1 METKLPI
8 TIEPDRTKLH
18 NILSASTISIQDII
32 SFYDIVEKY
41 NLHDRFSVYTCPY
54 EDYMTAFKIKY
65 DNLSSIYRFDT
76 SLYSDFNC
84 YNKLYERTTSDIN
97 NFLNPNGRQ
106 EIMSLYGIDIDF
118 NIKLSKSDFMRKF
131 IYAINFLID
140 SYFKI
145 IKYYN
150 NQKENTIAKHNQYMN
165 YKFEY
170 ILDYNFN
177 EIIIINLISEKLKK
191 TLQLDE
197 NYFKETILK
206 ERHYKNLD
214 EWLDR
219 IRYIKRQIQ
228 KYEIDLNYIKDN
240 YLEYCL

>member
-1 METKLPI
+1 MIFLQANGNFDSRLNFTQILDLLKSGGKMTFI
-8 TIEPDRTKLH
+8 TADKNKIRLE
-18 NILSASTISIQDII
+18 
-32 SFYDIVEKY
+32 Y
-41 NLHDRFSVYTCPY
+41 N
-54 EDYMTAFKIKY
+54 
-65 DNLSSIYRFDT
+65 NLSQDFEFSKNAYEAIDLRHTAIIHTDATECDENMFISDYYEKIN
-76 SLYSDFNC
+76 SVLNYLYKQLKVDEGH
-84 YNKLYERTTSDIN
+84 YETEQKKAEKLKT
-97 NFLNPNGRQ
+97 F
-106 EIMSLYGIDIDF
+106 
-118 NIKLSKSDFMRKF
+118 KLKF
-131 IYAINFLID
+131 VLDEY
-140 SYFKI
+140 YP
-145 IKYYN
+145 KYT
-150 NQKENTIAKHNQYMN
+150 ENTYLLEIKD
-165 YKFEY
+165 KFEY

-228 KYEIDLNYIKDN
+228 RYEIDLNYIKNN